1 MNKHELA
8 HYGILGMK
16 WGVRRYQN
24 PDGTLTKA
32 GKKHAAKAEEKDA
45 SRSSKAARSKS
56 AFQLTDAQLSKALSR
71 LRMEREYKQL
81 IRDTRKMSVGR
92 TIVEKTLAAGTGV
105 IGATVGVAI
114 GKDVLSRA
122 GVAVAAGREIVS
134 KAFGR

>member
-32 GKKHAAKAEEKDA
+32 GKKNAAKAEQKEA

-56 AFQLTDAQLSKALSR
+56 ASQLTDAQLSKALSR

-81 IRDTRKMSVGR
+81 IRDTRKMNVGR
-92 TIVEKTLAAGTGV
+92 TIVEKILAAGTGV

-114 GKDVLSRA
+114 GKEVLSGA

>member
-1 MNKHELA
+1 MNEHELA
-8 HYGILGMK
+8 HYGIRGMK

-32 GKKHAAKAEEKDA
+32 GKKNAAKAEQKEA
-45 SRSSKAARSKS
+45 SKSSKAARSKS
-56 AFQLTDAQLSKALSR
+56 ASQLTDAQLSKSLSR

-92 TIVEKTLAAGTGV
+92 TIVEKILAAGTGV

-114 GKDVLSRA
+114 GKEVLSGA
-122 GVAVAAGREIVS
+122 GVAIAAGREIVS

>member
-24 PDGTLTKA
+24 PDGTLTNA
-32 GKKHAAKAEEKDA
+32 GKKREAKVEQKAASK
-45 SRSSKAARSKS
+45 SSKAARSKS
-56 AFQLTDAQLSKALSR
+56 ASQLTDAQLTKALSR

-81 IRDTRKMSVGR
+81 VRDTRKMSIGR
-92 TIVEKTLAAGTGV
+92 TIVEKILAAGTGV

-114 GKDVLSRA
+114 GKEVLSGA

>member
-24 PDGTLTKA
+24 PDGTLTNA
-32 GKKHAAKAEEKDA
+32 GKKKAAKSEQKEA

-56 AFQLTDAQLSKALSR
+56 ASQLTDAQLSKALSR

-81 IRDTRKMSVGR
+81 VRDTRKMSIGR
-92 TIVEKTLAAGTGV
+92 TIVEKILAAGTGV

-114 GKDVLSRA
+114 GKEVLSGT

>member
-1 MNKHELA
+1 MNERELV
-8 HYGILGMK
+8 HYGIMGMK

-24 PDGTLTKA
+24 ADGTLTKA
-32 GKKHAAKAEEKDA
+32 GKKKAAKSEQKEA

-56 AFQLTDAQLSKALSR
+56 ASQLTDAQLSKALSR

-81 IRDTRKMSVGR
+81 VRDTRKMSIGR
-92 TIVEKTLAAGTGV
+92 TIVEKILAAGTGV

-114 GKDVLSRA
+114 GKEVLSGA

>member
-32 GKKHAAKAEEKDA
+32 GKKREAKVEQKAASK
-45 SRSSKAARSKS
+45 SSKAARSKS
-56 AFQLTDAQLSKALSR
+56 ASQLTDAQLSKALSR

-81 IRDTRKMSVGR
+81 VRDTRKMSIGR
-92 TIVEKTLAAGTGV
+92 TIVEKILAAGTGV

-114 GKDVLSRA
+114 GKEVLSGA

>member
-1 MNKHELA
+1 MNERELV
-8 HYGILGMK
+8 HYGIMGMK

-24 PDGTLTKA
+24 ADGTLTKA
-32 GKKHAAKAEEKDA
+32 GKKNAAKSEQKEA

-56 AFQLTDAQLSKALSR
+56 ASQLTDAQLSKALSR

-81 IRDTRKMSVGR
+81 VRDTRKMSVGR
-92 TIVEKTLAAGTGV
+92 TIVEKILAAGTGV

-114 GKDVLSRA
+114 GKEVLGGA
-122 GVAVAAGREIVS
+122 GIAIAAGREIVS

>member
-1 MNKHELA
+1 MNEHELA

-32 GKKHAAKAEEKDA
+32 GKKNA
-45 SRSSKAARSKS
+45 SKTEQKEASKSSKAARSKS
-56 AFQLTDAQLSKALSR
+56 ASQLTDAQLNKSLSR

-92 TIVEKTLAAGTGV
+92 SIVEKILAAGTGV

-114 GKDVLSRA
+114 GKEVLSGA
-122 GVAVAAGREIVS
+122 GVAIAAGREIVS

>member
-1 MNKHELA
+1 MNEHELA
-8 HYGILGMK
+8 HYGIRGMK

-32 GKKHAAKAEEKDA
+32 GKKNAAKTEQKEA
-45 SRSSKAARSKS
+45 SKSSKAARSKS
-56 AFQLTDAQLSKALSR
+56 ASQLTDAQLNKALSR

-92 TIVEKTLAAGTGV
+92 TIVQKILAAGTGV

-114 GKDVLSRA
+114 GKEVLSGA
-122 GVAVAAGREIVS
+122 GVAIAAGREIVS